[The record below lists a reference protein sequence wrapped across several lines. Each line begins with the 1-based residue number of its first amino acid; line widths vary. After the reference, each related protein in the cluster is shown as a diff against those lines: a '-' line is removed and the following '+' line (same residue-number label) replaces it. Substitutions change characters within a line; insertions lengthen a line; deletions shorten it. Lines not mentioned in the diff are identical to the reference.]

1 MERHQTTYSL
11 RNQPERVFTIDAGVA
26 DSDPKREEG
35 ASIEAE
41 IRESDG
47 DPFTYVVDFSN
58 EFVATKKNFTPE
70 MYLHTAISIICAQIE
85 SHQHRPTR
93 LRVHRDSGL
102 IETEALKA

>member
-11 RNQPERVFTIDAGVA
+11 RNEPERVFTINAGVA
-26 DSDPKREEG
+26 DSDSQGDG

-41 IRESDG
+41 IREADG
-47 DPFTYVVDFSN
+47 DPFNYVVDFSD
-58 EFVATKKNFTPE
+58 EFVATKTNFTPE
-70 MYLHTAISIICAQIE
+70 MFLHTAISIICAQIE